1 MLYHYSIGFPD
12 VERFSGIMQLE
23 YSYHA
28 LNASNDDK
36 YGMITLPNILDL
48 TGLDLLDTSTRL
60 IEMEVT
66 NGIMSK
72 GVYRVKYDKRYD
84 LVLVVLRNGRV
95 KTLWLNSVSDKHV
108 TLDRSKYCT
117 P

>member
-12 VERFSGIMQLE
+12 VERFRGIMKLE

-48 TGLDLLDTSTRL
+48 LDTSTRL

-66 NGIMSK
+66 NGIMCK

-84 LVLVVLRNGRV
+84 LVLIVLRNGRV

-108 TLDRSKYCT
+108 TLDCSKYCT

>member
-12 VERFSGIMQLE
+12 VECFSGVMKLE

-48 TGLDLLDTSTRL
+48 LDISTRL

-95 KTLWLNSVSDKHV
+95 KTLWLNSVRDKHV

>member
-12 VERFSGIMQLE
+12 VERFSGIMKLE

-36 YGMITLPNILDL
+36 YGMITLPNI
-48 TGLDLLDTSTRL
+48 LDLLDTSTRL

-72 GVYRVKYDKRYD
+72 GVYRVKYDKTYD

-117 P
+117 S